1 MSLIAVAFTPGPDC
15 QIPMLPPNAA
25 VAGSQLSK
33 PPRRH
38 PAALWV
44 LSAAEGGERF
54 GFFLMLASFILFL
67 NERMGF
73 SEARAADIYGFY
85 LTAVNAMPIVCGYV
99 AGRCRSRRFWTMF
112 GLVTLAAGYFLLAA
126 CELWSLYLALG
137 VLVLGN
143 GFFKPNISV
152 LIGNL
157 YSPADA
163 RRDEAFG
170 IFYLA
175 VNIGGMFGP
184 LVGELLRI
192 RYGWWAA
199 FSVAGV
205 ALLASA
211 LTLHL
216 GRRLQSSNQ
225 PPQATMSSQPAP
237 LRRRMLALLMLSV
250 LLIPFWMA
258 YNQYGSSLA
267 FWARDGVERVVH
279 IAGSRYEIPPGWFA
293 SSGAAFVLLL
303 TAPLALLA
311 RRLGLS
317 SAGKVTCGVALGA
330 LSFAILCWAAAFA
343 GSTLVSPL
351 WLAAHYLLMTAG
363 EVLLTPICLSLVSKL
378 SPPRWAGVLFG
389 AWYVSTAAGNWL
401 AGSVVRL
408 WLKWPHAH
416 FFAFLSLLLL
426 VVAGLLASQLGW
438 LRRTLPQEQ
447 R

>member
-1 MSLIAVAFTPGPDC
+1 MSFITVASTPNTDRP
-15 QIPMLPPNAA
+15 PYELPHSSSAN
-25 VAGSQLSK
+25 SQTLK
-33 PPRRH
+33 PSRSH
-38 PAALWV
+38 PTALWV

-67 NERMGF
+67 NERLGF

-85 LTAVNAMPIVCGYV
+85 LTAVNAMPLICGYI
-99 AGRCRSRRFWTMF
+99 AGRCLSRQFWTIF
-112 GLVTLAAGYFLLAA
+112 GLLTLATGYFLLANCA
-126 CELWSLYLALG
+126 HRTLYLALG
-137 VLVLGN
+137 VLILGN

-157 YSPADA
+157 YNSADPK
-163 RRDEAFG
+163 RDEAFG

-175 VNIGGMFGP
+175 VNIGGMLGP
-184 LVGELLRI
+184 LFGELLRV
-192 RYGWWAA
+192 RYGWGTA
-199 FSVAGV
+199 FSVAGA

-216 GRRLQSSNQ
+216 GRRLQSFVQQ
-225 PPQATMSSQPAP
+225 PQETVGIQSAS
-237 LRRRMLALLMLSV
+237 LRRRMLALLILSA

-267 FWARDGVERVVH
+267 FWARDGVDRVVYF
-279 IAGSRYEIPPGWFA
+279 AGARYEIPPGWFA
-293 SSGAAFVLLL
+293 SSGAAFVLIL

-317 SAGKVTCGVALGA
+317 SAGKIACGIALGA
-330 LSFAILCWAAAFA
+330 LSFAILWWVAALA
-343 GSTLVSPL
+343 GSTRVNPV
-351 WLAAHYLLMTAG
+351 WLGAHYLLMTAG

-378 SPPRWAGVLFG
+378 SPPLWAGVLFG
-389 AWYVSTAAGNWL
+389 AWYISTAAGNWL
-401 AGSVVRL
+401 AGSVIRL

-416 FFAFLSLLLL
+416 FFAFLTLLLL
-426 VVAGLLASQLGW
+426 AVAGLLTSQLGW
-438 LRRTLPQEQ
+438 LRQTLPQEQ